1 MLDMRDL
8 SFSFDAPVLSN
19 ISLHMAANE
28 FVALLGP
35 SGCGKTTLLRL
46 AAGALR
52 QTSGEIRNAARTRA
66 FVFQEPRLAPWL
78 DAIDNAAFGLKALG
92 ASSAERRR
100 LTQDIL
106 LRLGLAADDLHKR
119 PAALSGGMRQRVAVA
134 RALAVRPQML
144 LMDEPFAALDVGLR
158 RGLQD
163 ILAAETADSGATT
176 LFVTHDVTEAVRL
189 ASRIVV
195 LSPRPAAIVADLPN
209 APVRDPALIHE
220 QAAAL
225 LRRAEVAGALFPSDT
240 GSAFR
245 TASSEPLPARNCL
258 RCERWDCCS
267 S

>member
-1 MLDMRDL
+1 MLELREL
-8 SFSFDAPVLSN
+8 SFSFDAPVLSH
-19 ISLHMAANE
+19 ISLHVAAGE

-46 AAGALR
+46 AAGAL
-52 QTSGEIRNAARTRA
+52 QPTSGEIHSAARSRA

-92 ASSAERRR
+92 APSAERRR
-100 LTQDIL
+100 LAQDIL
-106 LRLGLAADDLHKR
+106 LRLGLAAGDLHKR

-144 LMDEPFAALDVGLR
+144 LLDEPFAALDVGLR

-163 ILAAETADSGATT
+163 ILAAETVDSGATT

-195 LSPRPAAIVADLPN
+195 LSSRPAAIVADLPN
-209 APVRDPALIHE
+209 ALVRDPALIHE

-225 LRRAEVAGALFPSDT
+225 LRRAEVAGALFPSDA
-240 GSAFR
+240 GSRFR
-245 TASSEPLPARNCL
+245 TRSPEPPQVRNCL
-258 RCERWDCCS
+258 RCERWDCS
-267 S
+267 SS